1 MLIDIPTRL
10 KNIEKPIRR
19 ITAKEA
25 ALEIEKNQGLLLD
38 VREAS
43 EVAEKPVNKATAI
56 PRGILEMKMLALVKE
71 ADRPIYIHCASGV
84 RFGGRTT
91 YAYGL
96 RASFSSHLCGGRYYC
111 SSNRLTLTKASFNM
125 V

>member
-71 ADRPIYIHCASGV
+71 ADRHIYIHCASGV
-84 RFGGRTT
+84 R
-91 YAYGL
+91 
-96 RASFSSHLCGGRYYC
+96 ASLAAEQLMLMGYEQVSVVTCAVDDIIAAV
-111 SSNRLTLTKASFNM
+111 TD
-125 V
+125 